1 MTLAGAFASWYS
13 AFDKSKD
20 VPMFPLAASFW
31 RCLRYHL
38 GTLAFGSLII
48 AIVQMIRIML
58 EYVDRKL
65 KNNENEVTKFI
76 MKCLKCFFWCL
87 EKFLKFINRN
97 AYIMCAVH
105 GRHFCASAK
114 KAFMLILENC
124 VRAVVLDKVVDF
136 LLFIGKIAVIGGM
149 GVLSFYYYSGKF
161 NAWLPEGWTVT
172 LHYYWAPVIIIILA
186 TYFVTCCF
194 FSVYAMAV
202 DTLFLCFLED
212 IEQNDGTPE
221 KPYYMS
227 KSLMKILGKRNK
239 DPNEEEKTTGC
250 CGCC

>member
-1 MTLAGAFASWYS
+1 
-13 AFDKSKD
+13 
-20 VPMFPLAASFW
+20 
-31 RCLRYHL
+31 
-38 GTLAFGSLII
+38 
-48 AIVQMIRIML
+48 
-58 EYVDRKL
+58 
-65 KNNENEVTKFI
+65 

-87 EKFLKFINRN
+87 EKSLKFINRN

-124 VRAVVLDKVVDF
+124 IRAVVLDKVVDF

-161 NAWLPEGWTVT
+161 NAWLPAGWTVT